1 METASPAVS
10 PKPASPVYTTGIL
23 LVDDSATPEI
33 QTTVPLLH
41 NDTSGEITNAT
52 KVGPIG
58 SSSIADES
66 VYGILLGVSVIA
78 VLVTIVLI
86 SVVVLRY
93 ISHQKGTYYTN
104 EEALVFKSD
113 PEMQDMPESQDDE
126 ELSEDADDQEDPEDP
141 EEEEP

>member
-1 METASPAVS
+1 MEDMESTSPPVSHRPASHIYTSAPEISEPAAVS
-10 PKPASPVYTTGIL
+10 L
-23 LVDDSATPEI
+23 F
-33 QTTVPLLH
+33 H

-52 KVGPIG
+52 KVDTVGF
-58 SSSIADES
+58 SSIADES

-93 ISHQKGTYYTN
+93 ISHQKGTYYTY
-104 EEALVFKSD
+104 EESLVFKSD
-113 PEMQDMPESQDDE
+113 PEMLDMPESPDDE
-126 ELSEDADDQEDPEDP
+126 ELSEDQDDQEDPEDKEDP